1 MKEQIKHFIDIILG
15 RNIIG
20 ENISNTSTPEINTR
34 ILKISHHSYE
44 IDTSI
49 FSLLYFI
56 NGKYKNLDSKT
67 NEPSA
72 ISLTWSVSS
81 QSPQKMGYYP
91 SLSNATPA
99 QRNGYFTWLSSNFSS
114 NTDIGYF
121 FILLNC
127 IERHVVNNE
136 KLNECVSLISRLI
149 NLTDNDSFKY
159 YSSASI
165 AYIYFQLNRKDIIA
179 NLNLDKCIVE
189 LRIIILQKLSVED
202 IINCARQVGFTN
214 KRYINKYPD
223 IFRDKLSEVLTEK
236 FGENLFLCNFSN
248 YDTISKKEL
257 HFSNISIR
265 EKAKK
270 IFIPDPFSNEQFIED
285 VRSCLQEAHDQVK
298 TSLKTKRKSSSKLTT
313 HSNTT
318 QKSQPYYS
326 YIGATQKNN
335 LPSYITSIKIKVLG
349 RKRWNIKTG
358 HPVSTDK
365 QIISAY
371 EALLSIQDKPQNDPE
386 ALKYMDPETLQQDM
400 LLDYILPRFY
410 KGLLFYR
417 SGQWNE
423 AEKEWLKLIYL
434 MPYAIDKLAILY
446 RKEKRYYDIVLITKE
461 ATKSKTIPYLYNRKF
476 TNEDIAKAINDYKKH
491 QVQDVS
497 CLSENDFKK
506 IKGDKNGI
514 IR

>member
-214 KRYINKYPD
+214 KRYINAD
-223 IFRDKLSEVLTEK
+223 
-236 FGENLFLCNFSN
+236 C
-248 YDTISKKEL
+248 
-257 HFSNISIR
+257 
-265 EKAKK
+265 
-270 IFIPDPFSNEQFIED
+270 
-285 VRSCLQEAHDQVK
+285 
-298 TSLKTKRKSSSKLTT
+298 
-313 HSNTT
+313 
-318 QKSQPYYS
+318 
-326 YIGATQKNN
+326 
-335 LPSYITSIKIKVLG
+335 KIKL
-349 RKRWNIKTG
+349 NT
-358 HPVSTDK
+358 
-365 QIISAY
+365 
-371 EALLSIQDKPQNDPE
+371 
-386 ALKYMDPETLQQDM
+386 
-400 LLDYILPRFY
+400 
-410 KGLLFYR
+410 
-417 SGQWNE
+417 
-423 AEKEWLKLIYL
+423 
-434 MPYAIDKLAILY
+434 
-446 RKEKRYYDIVLITKE
+446 
-461 ATKSKTIPYLYNRKF
+461 
-476 TNEDIAKAINDYKKH
+476 
-491 QVQDVS
+491 
-497 CLSENDFKK
+497 
-506 IKGDKNGI
+506 
-514 IR
+514 